1 MTVQYWLAAYCH
13 LRLPHSL
20 KAYRWG
26 SGEVSVY
33 FCLSLCL
40 SLFLSVYIY
49 LSLSVS
55 LYVCPSL
62 CLSVCLPVC
71 ISLPVSVCLNVF
83 LSVCLSVYLYLS
95 LTVCLSFCL
104 HVAVSVSVSAL
115 KIQNI
120 IQLPCRH
127 IYSKDP
133 CIYGY
138 GEQYNYED
146 QRIPVYP
153 GRNRSQASSAAV
165 VPQMEEDS
173 SRRNAIGDPIAT
185 SIPVEN
191 RRTPKEPCSKP
202 DYMYYQCN

>member
-13 LRLPHSL
+13 HRIPHSL
-20 KAYRWG
+20 KAY
-26 SGEVSVY
+26 
-33 FCLSLCL
+33 
-40 SLFLSVYIY
+40 
-49 LSLSVS
+49 
-55 LYVCPSL
+55 
-62 CLSVCLPVC
+62 
-71 ISLPVSVCLNVF
+71 
-83 LSVCLSVYLYLS
+83 
-95 LTVCLSFCL
+95 
-104 HVAVSVSVSAL
+104 
-115 KIQNI
+115 
-120 IQLPCRH
+120 RH

-185 SIPVEN
+185 STPVEN